1 MSRGDLQHHSL
12 INRRLTS
19 SSMLHAR
26 DLASIDL
33 RPPDPALRP
42 RYQFTTVVWCSE
54 DGFVYLR
61 IRLIGAAVGAVV
73 SDLLNHA
80 YLDSLGHAFALGGDG
95 LITHGSF
102 TETGAQN
109 FVFSVVW

>member
-1 MSRGDLQHHSL
+1 
-12 INRRLTS
+12 
-19 SSMLHAR
+19 MLHAR

-33 RPPDPALRP
+33 KPPDPALRP

-80 YLDSLGHAFALGGDG
+80 YLDSLGHAFALGEDG

-102 TETGAQN
+102 TETGA
-109 FVFSVVW
+109 